1 VVFSQEIGNVLPL
14 EQFFENRIIYFKL
27 SKMKK
32 KLFSLTL
39 LAVIMGMFATAQ
51 SFKDELDV
59 VQSTWG
65 KNKKALT
72 QDFLQLSTEEAAAF
86 SPIYDAY
93 LESRKK
99 ITQVRGEV
107 MEAFAAKNAQLD
119 DETAKDMVTK
129 LMKNNSNLASLQSK
143 TFKKLS
149 KALSPAKAAQWWQL
163 ESYIDSEIRAAILG
177 ELPLLEPVKK

>member
-1 VVFSQEIGNVLPL
+1 LIF
-14 EQFFENRIIYFKL
+14 YFRKNFYL
-27 SKMKK
+27 LNQITRMKK
-32 KLFSLTL
+32 KFFSLTL
-39 LAVIMGMFATAQ
+39 IAIFSGFISMAQ
-51 SFKDELDV
+51 DFKDELEV
-59 VQSTWG
+59 IQSVWG

-99 ITQVRGEV
+99 ITQVRGEA

-119 DETAKDMVTK
+119 DATAKDMVSK

-163 ESYIDSEIRAAILG
+163 ESYIDAEIRAAILG

>member
-1 VVFSQEIGNVLPL
+1 
-14 EQFFENRIIYFKL
+14 
-27 SKMKK
+27 MKK
-32 KLFSLTL
+32 KFFSLTL
-39 LAVIMGMFATAQ
+39 IAIFSGFISMAQ
-51 SFKDELDV
+51 DFKDELEV
-59 VQSTWG
+59 IQSVWG

-99 ITQVRGEV
+99 ITQVRGEA

-119 DETAKDMVTK
+119 DATAKDMVSK

-163 ESYIDSEIRAAILG
+163 ESYIDAEIRAAILG

>member
-1 VVFSQEIGNVLPL
+1 
-14 EQFFENRIIYFKL
+14 
-27 SKMKK
+27 MKK
-32 KLFSLTL
+32 KFFSLTL
-39 LAVIMGMFATAQ
+39 IAIFSGFISMAQ
-51 SFKDELDV
+51 EFKDELEV
-59 VQSTWG
+59 IQSVWG

-72 QDFLQLSTEEAAAF
+72 QDFLQLTPEQAAAF
-86 SPIYDAY
+86 GPIYDGY

-99 ITQVRGEV
+99 ITQVRGEA
-107 MEAFAAKNAQLD
+107 MESFAAKNAQLD
-119 DETAKDMVTK
+119 DATAKEMVTK

-163 ESYIDSEIRAAILG
+163 ESYIDAEIRAAILG

>member
-1 VVFSQEIGNVLPL
+1 MK
-14 EQFFENRIIYFKL
+14 RKIISL
-27 SKMKK
+27 S
-32 KLFSLTL
+32 L
-39 LAVIMGMFATAQ
+39 LAIFWGMVAFAQ
-51 SFKDELDV
+51 NFKEELDV

-72 QDFLQLSTEEAAAF
+72 QDFLQLSAEEAAAF

-93 LESRKK
+93 QESRKK
-99 ITQVRGEV
+99 IAQVRADA
-107 MEAFAAKNAQLD
+107 METFASKNAQLD
-119 DETAKDMVTK
+119 DATAKDMVTK
-129 LMKNNSNLASLQSK
+129 LMKNNNNLASLQSK

-163 ESYIDSEIRAAILG
+163 ESYIDAEIRAAILG

>member
-1 VVFSQEIGNVLPL
+1 
-14 EQFFENRIIYFKL
+14 
-27 SKMKK
+27 MKK
-32 KLFSLTL
+32 KFFSLTL
-39 LAVIMGMFATAQ
+39 IAIFSGFISMAQ
-51 SFKDELDV
+51 DFKDELEV
-59 VQSTWG
+59 IQSVWG

-99 ITQVRGEV
+99 ISQVRGEA

-119 DETAKDMVTK
+119 DATAKDMVSK

-163 ESYIDSEIRAAILG
+163 ESYIDAEIRAAILG

>member
-1 VVFSQEIGNVLPL
+1 M
-14 EQFFENRIIYFKL
+14 Y
-27 SKMKK
+27 KMKLK
-32 KLFSLTL
+32 FITL
-39 LAVIMGMFATAQ
+39 SVLAVFFGFAGISQ
-51 SFKDELDV
+51 SYQDELDV

-72 QDFLQLSTEEAAAF
+72 QDFLKLSAEETAAF
-86 SPIYDAY
+86 SPIYDDY

-99 ITQVRGEV
+99 ITQVRGEA
-107 MEAFAAKNAQLD
+107 MGTFAAKNAQLD
-119 DETAKDMVTK
+119 DATAKDLVTK
-129 LMKNNSNLASLQSK
+129 LMNNNQNLASLQSK

-163 ESYIDSEIRAAILG
+163 ESYIDAEIRAAILG

>member
-1 VVFSQEIGNVLPL
+1 
-14 EQFFENRIIYFKL
+14 
-27 SKMKK
+27 MKK
-32 KLFSLTL
+32 KFFSLTL
-39 LAVIMGMFATAQ
+39 IAIFSGFISMAQ
-51 SFKDELDV
+51 EFKDELEV
-59 VQSTWG
+59 IQSVWG

-72 QDFLQLSTEEAAAF
+72 QDFLQLTPEQAAAF
-86 SPIYDAY
+86 GPIYDGY

-99 ITQVRGEV
+99 ITQVRGEA
-107 MEAFAAKNAQLD
+107 MESFAAKNAQLD
-119 DETAKDMVTK
+119 DATAKDMVTK

-163 ESYIDSEIRAAILG
+163 ESYIDAEIRAAILG

>member
-1 VVFSQEIGNVLPL
+1 MKLKFIGLSVLAVVFS
-14 EQFFENRIIYFKL
+14 L
-27 SKMKK
+27 SAM
-32 KLFSLTL
+32 S
-39 LAVIMGMFATAQ
+39 Q

-59 VQSTWG
+59 IQTVWG

-72 QDFLQLSTEEAAAF
+72 MDFLQLAPEQAAAF
-86 SPIYDAY
+86 GPIYDEY
-93 LESRKK
+93 LEARKK
-99 ITQVRGEV
+99 ITQVRGEA

-119 DETAKDMVTK
+119 DESAKDMVTK

-163 ESYIDSEIRAAILG
+163 ESYIDAEIRAAILG
-177 ELPLLEPVKK
+177 ELPLLQPVKK